1 MSQPLGQLLRA
12 ASLAAEHELDRRL
25 RQGKFSDVRPA
36 HYVVFQVISGT
47 GDRLTDLAAKA
58 NMTKQSMQYLVDH
71 LEAAGYLRKTPDP
84 ADNRGKI
91 IHATDRARRL
101 SETIAKLIADIE
113 NDWAAR
119 LGKADFAE
127 LKNLLVRLNISLK
140 GT

>member
-25 RQGKFSDVRPA
+25 RQGKFADIRPA
-36 HYVVFQVISGT
+36 HLVVFQVISKT
-47 GDRLTDLAAKA
+47 GDRLTDLASKA

-71 LEAAGYLRKTPDP
+71 LEAAGYLRKTPDS
-84 ADNRGKI
+84 ADHRAQTI
-91 IHATDRARRL
+91 LATDRARRL
-101 SETIAKLIADIE
+101 SETIGRIIADIE

-119 LGKADFAE
+119 LGKGDFAD